1 MAVDFERRDPS
12 RTLLIIDEDGP
23 TNGKLNILAYFSL
36 AISHI
41 HVSNEVPR
49 KVKDR
54 LNYGPRDQRSPCFL
68 IGQMAKNDACQEQIT
83 GPEILD
89 IEVGF
94 LFEARQKVAGAALE
108 LTARNM
114 KSY

>member
-1 MAVDFERRDPS
+1 
-12 RTLLIIDEDGP
+12 
-23 TNGKLNILAYFSL
+23 
-36 AISHI
+36 
-41 HVSNEVPR
+41 
-49 KVKDR
+49 
-54 LNYGPRDQRSPCFL
+54 
-68 IGQMAKNDACQEQIT
+68 MAKNDACQEQIT
-83 GPEILD
+83 APEILD